1 MAAQSKLAGG
11 AALAVIALA
20 LAIREKGQKEAEIA
34 CTLNSQYTPEK
45 KKGQDK
51 KVAINK
57 DFLDR
62 FIRLFRI
69 IVPGLWTPEVAY
81 ALLVAGLLTARTTFD
96 ITILHMMTSIERAII
111 SGCRKDFIHHLSRFL
126 LVMLPVSVVNCLLKY
141 GQTELSLRFR
151 TRLSTYLYAK
161 YLHEYTYY
169 KVSNLDT
176 RISNPDQLLTV
187 DVERFATSV
196 SDLYSNVTK
205 PVLDISIYAFKL
217 AGTIGLSGPTTMLSY
232 LVGSGVF
239 LTWLRQPT
247 GRFTIA
253 EQRLEGN
260 YRFVNARLI
269 THSEEIAFYHGN
281 EREHS
286 IVQSSYDALIQLIR
300 QAQQFRFSVSVIDN
314 VVAKYFA
321 TVVGFLLVSRP
332 FLDASDPRHAT
343 SSHAERM
350 QDYFRSGKMLMKL
363 AEAMGRLVLSG
374 RELTRLAGFTLR
386 VTDMIQVL
394 DDLHAGNYKRTM
406 IQSSSGNTNA
416 PGVIEYKDNVI
427 EFENVPLMTP
437 NGDVLVPSLS
447 FKVESGMN
455 VVVCGPNGCGKSSLF
470 RLLGELWPV
479 FGGKLV
485 KPARSKLFYI
495 PQRPYLTLGSL
506 RDQILYPDSVDKM
519 VAAGRTDADLLALLQ
534 LVQLEYL
541 IDVDGW
547 DAIKDWA
554 DVLSGGEKQRLAMAR
569 LFYHAPQFAILDEC
583 TSAVSVDVE
592 GLMYAYCK
600 SQRITLFTVSHRQ
613 SLWKYHDY
621 VLQFDGQ
628 GAYSFRKILP
638 SDVALGS

>member
-51 KVAINK
+51 KVAIN
-57 DFLDR
+57 
-62 FIRLFRI
+62 
-69 IVPGLWTPEVAY
+69 
-81 ALLVAGLLTARTTFD
+81 
-96 ITILHMMTSIERAII
+96 
-111 SGCRKDFIHHLSRFL
+111 KDFIHHLSRFL

-300 QAQQFRFSVSVIDN
+300 QAQQFRFSVSVVDN
-314 VVAKYFA
+314 VVAKVIVA
-321 TVVGFLLVSRP
+321 E
-332 FLDASDPRHAT
+332 PRTCIMLHPNG
-343 SSHAERM
+343 M
-350 QDYFRSGKMLMKL
+350 RSP
-363 AEAMGRLVLSG
+363 MGRLVLSG

-394 DDLHAGNYKRTM
+394 EDLHAGNYKRTM

-447 FKVESGMN
+447 FKV
-455 VVVCGPNGCGKSSLF
+455 LATI
-470 RLLGELWPV
+470 RQTD
-479 FGGKLV
+479 
-485 KPARSKLFYI
+485 R
-495 PQRPYLTLGSL
+495 SL

-541 IDVDGW
+541 IDGTASSTPARWVSVPLVDGW
-547 DAIKDWA
+547 NAIKDWA
-554 DVLSGGEKQRLAMAR
+554 DVLSGGEKQRLAMARWVPRVSTACSTSVYR

-621 VLQFDGQ
+621 VLQVPWLCLL
-628 GAYSFRKILP
+628 A
-638 SDVALGS
+638 ALTTVCASLMAKERTAFARFSRPTSHLVRSQ

>member
-1 MAAQSKLAGG
+1 SMVAQSKLAGG
-11 AALAVIALA
+11 VALSVIALA
-20 LAIREKGQKEAEIA
+20 LAIREKGQKDAESA
-34 CTLNSQYTPEK
+34 CSLNSQYTPEK

-51 KVAINK
+51 KVAINN
-57 DFLDR
+57 DFLGR
-62 FIRLFRI
+62 FMRLFRI

-96 ITILHMMTSIERAII
+96 ITILHMMTSIERAMYAPLPLSFHLKPPHSI
-111 SGCRKDFIHHLSRFL
+111 SGSRKDFVHHLSRFL

-151 TRLSTYLYAK
+151 TRLSTYLYTK

-176 RISNPDQLLTV
+176 RITNPDQLLTV

-196 SDLYSNVTK
+196 ADLYSNVTK
-205 PVLDISIYAFKL
+205 PLLDISIYAYKL

-281 EREHS
+281 KREHA
-286 IVQSSYDALIQLIR
+286 ILQSSYDALVHLIR
-300 QAQQFRFSVSVIDN
+300 QAQQFRFSISVVDN
-314 VVAKYFA
+314 IIAKVY
-321 TVVGFLLVSRP
+321 
-332 FLDASDPRHAT
+332 H
-343 SSHAERM
+343 
-350 QDYFRSGKMLMKL
+350 
-363 AEAMGRLVLSG
+363 
-374 RELTRLAGFTLR
+374 
-386 VTDMIQVL
+386 
-394 DDLHAGNYKRTM
+394 
-406 IQSSSGNTNA
+406 
-416 PGVIEYKDNVI
+416 
-427 EFENVPLMTP
+427 NVPVMTP

-447 FKVESGMN
+447 FKVLSY
-455 VVVCGPNGCGKSSLF
+455 C
-470 RLLGELWPV
+470 
-479 FGGKLV
+479 
-485 KPARSKLFYI
+485 
-495 PQRPYLTLGSL
+495 SL
-506 RDQILYPDSVDKM
+506 RDQILYPNTADDSTD
-519 VAAGRTDADLLALLQ
+519 DADLLGLLQ

-541 IDVDGW
+541 ADGTSE
-547 DAIKDWA
+547 I
-554 DVLSGGEKQRLAMAR
+554 LL

-592 GLMYAYCK
+592 GLMYSYCK
-600 SQRITLFTVSHRQ
+600 KQNITLFTVSHRQ

-621 VLQFDGQ
+621 VLQVR
-628 GAYSFRKILP
+628 YI
-638 SDVALGS
+638 

>member
-1 MAAQSKLAGG
+1 MVAQSKLAGG
-11 AALAVIALA
+11 VALSVIALA
-20 LAIREKGQKEAEIA
+20 LAIREKGQKDAESA
-34 CTLNSQYTPEK
+34 CSLNSQYTPEK

-51 KVAINK
+51 KVAINN
-57 DFLDR
+57 DFLGR
-62 FIRLFRI
+62 FMRLFRI

-111 SGCRKDFIHHLSRFL
+111 SGSRKDFVHHLSRFL

-151 TRLSTYLYAK
+151 TRLSTYLYTK

-176 RISNPDQLLTV
+176 RITNPDQLLTV

-196 SDLYSNVTK
+196 ADLYSNVTK
-205 PVLDISIYAFKL
+205 PLLDISIYAYKL

-281 EREHS
+281 KREHA
-286 IVQSSYDALIQLIR
+286 ILQSSYDALVHLIR
-300 QAQQFRFSVSVIDN
+300 QAQQFRFSISVVDN
-314 VVAKYFA
+314 IIAKYFA
-321 TVVGFLLVSRP
+321 TVVGFWLVSRP
-332 FLDASDPRHAT
+332 FLNPADTRHAT

-350 QDYFRSGKMLMKL
+350 EDYFRSGKMLMKL

-394 DDLHAGNYKRTM
+394 NDLHAGKYTRTM
-406 IQSSSGNTNA
+406 IQSDSPTTNHT
-416 PGVIEYKDNVI
+416 GTIEYKDHVI
-427 EFENVPLMTP
+427 EFQNVPLMTP

-470 RLLGELWPV
+470 RLLGELWPL

-506 RDQILYPDSVDKM
+506 RDQILYPNTADDSTD
-519 VAAGRTDADLLALLQ
+519 DADLLELLQ

-541 IDVDGW
+541 ADDGW
-547 DAIKDWA
+547 DAVKDWA

-592 GLMYAYCK
+592 GLMYSYCK
-600 SQRITLFTVSHRQ
+600 KQNITLFTVSHRQ

-621 VLQFDGQ
+621 VLQFDGR
-628 GAYSFRKILP
+628 GAYSFREIQQ
-638 SDVALGS
+638 SDMALGS

>member
-1 MAAQSKLAGG
+1 MASQSKLAG
-11 AALAVIALA
+11 AAGLSVIALA
-20 LAIREKGQKEAEIA
+20 LAIREKGHKDADNA
-34 CTLNSQYTPEK
+34 CNLNSQYTPEK

-57 DFLDR
+57 DFFDR
-62 FIRLFRI
+62 FMRLFRI

-81 ALLVAGLLTARTTFD
+81 AVLVAGLLAARTSFD
-96 ITILHMMTSIERAII
+96 ITILQMMTSIERAII
-111 SGCRKDFIHHLSRFL
+111 GRSSKDFIHHLTRFL
-126 LVMLPVSVVNCLLKY
+126 LIMLPVSVVNCLLKY

-151 TRLSTYLYAK
+151 TRLSTFLYTK

-176 RISNPDQLLTV
+176 RITNPDQLLTV

-205 PVLDISIYAFKL
+205 PLLDISIYAFKL
-217 AGTIGLSGPTTMLSY
+217 TGSIGISGPLTMLGY

-260 YRFVNARLI
+260 YRFINARLI

-286 IVQSSYDALIQLIR
+286 ILQSSYDALINLIR
-300 QAQQFRFSVSVIDN
+300 QSQQFRFSISVVDN
-314 VVAKYFA
+314 IIAKYFA

-332 FLDASDPRHAT
+332 FLDLNDPRHAN
-343 SSHAERM
+343 SSHADRM
-350 QDYFRSGKMLMKL
+350 EDYFRSGKMLMKL

-394 DDLHAGNYKRTM
+394 HDLHNGQYTRTM
-406 IQSSSGNTNA
+406 IQNEDGIEKQKGT
-416 PGVIEYKDNVI
+416 IEYQDNVI
-427 EFENVPLMTP
+427 EFQNVPLMTP
-437 NGDVLVPSLS
+437 NGDVLVRSLS

-470 RLLGELWPV
+470 RILGELWPM

-485 KPARSKLFYI
+485 KPARSHLFYI

-506 RDQILYPDSVDKM
+506 RDQILYPDTIEKM
-519 VAAGRTDADLLALLQ
+519 HAAKRTDADLLDLLK

-541 IDVDGW
+541 VEDGW
-547 DAIKDWA
+547 DVVKDWA

-600 SQRITLFTVSHRQ
+600 QQGITLFTVSHRH
-613 SLWKYHDY
+613 SLWKYHEY
-621 VLQFDGQ
+621 VLQFDGR
-628 GAYSFRKILP
+628 GEYSFRKIEP
-638 SDVALGS
+638 TDVVFGS

>member
-1 MAAQSKLAGG
+1 MASQSHKDADN
-11 AALAVIALA
+11 
-20 LAIREKGQKEAEIA
+20 A
-34 CTLNSQYTPEK
+34 CNLNSQYTPEK

-57 DFLDR
+57 DFFDR
-62 FIRLFRI
+62 FMRLFRI
-69 IVPGLWTPEVAY
+69 IVPSLWTPEVAY
-81 ALLVAGLLTARTTFD
+81 AVLVAGLLAARTSFD
-96 ITILHMMTSIERAII
+96 ITILQMMTSIERAII
-111 SGCRKDFIHHLSRFL
+111 GRSSKDFIHHLTRFL
-126 LVMLPVSVVNCLLKY
+126 LIMLPVSVVNCLLKY

-151 TRLSTYLYAK
+151 TRLSTFLYTK

-176 RISNPDQLLTV
+176 RITNPDQLLTV

-205 PVLDISIYAFKL
+205 PLLDISIYAFKL
-217 AGTIGLSGPTTMLSY
+217 TGSIGISGPLTMLGY

-247 GRFTIA
+247 GRFTVA

-260 YRFVNARLI
+260 YRFINARLI

-286 IVQSSYDALIQLIR
+286 ILQSSYDALINLIR
-300 QAQQFRFSVSVIDN
+300 QSQQFRFSISVVDN
-314 VVAKYFA
+314 IIAKYIA

-332 FLDASDPRHAT
+332 FLDLNDPRHAN
-343 SSHAERM
+343 SSHADRM
-350 QDYFRSGKMLMKL
+350 EDYFRSGKMLMKL

-394 DDLHAGNYKRTM
+394 HDLHNGQYTRTM
-406 IQSSSGNTNA
+406 IQNEDGIEKQKGT
-416 PGVIEYKDNVI
+416 IEYQDNVI
-427 EFENVPLMTP
+427 EFQ
-437 NGDVLVPSLS
+437 
-447 FKVESGMN
+447 VESGMN

-470 RLLGELWPV
+470 RILGELWPM

-485 KPARSKLFYI
+485 KPARSHLFYI

-506 RDQILYPDSVDKM
+506 RDQILYPDTIEKM
-519 VAAGRTDADLLALLQ
+519 HAAKRTDTDLLELLK

-541 IDVDGW
+541 VDDGW
-547 DAIKDWA
+547 DVVKDWA

-569 LFYHAPQFAILDEC
+569 LFYHAPQLAILDEC
-583 TSAVSVDVE
+583 MSAVSVDVE

-600 SQRITLFTVSHRQ
+600 QQGITLFTVSHRH
-613 SLWKYHDY
+613 SLWKYHEY
-621 VLQFDGQ
+621 VLQFDGR
-628 GAYSFRKILP
+628 GEYSFRKIEP
-638 SDVALGS
+638 TDVVFGS